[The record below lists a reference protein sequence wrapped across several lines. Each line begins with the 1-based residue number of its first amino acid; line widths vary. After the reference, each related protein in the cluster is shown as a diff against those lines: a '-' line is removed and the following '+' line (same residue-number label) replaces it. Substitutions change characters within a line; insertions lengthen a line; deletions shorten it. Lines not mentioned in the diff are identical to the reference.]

1 MLCLVSS
8 PPATQV
14 LSLTTVGA
22 TIGAAQLDS
31 LYEKVVLQRLE
42 QADKLKPMGLT
53 DINQAAWEMRI
64 SKEYQKY
71 DCVKYSVRL

>member
-1 MLCLVSS
+1 VS
-8 PPATQV
+8 QV
-14 LSLTTVGA
+14 PSSSTPGA

-31 LYEKVVLQRLE
+31 LYERAVLQRLE
-42 QADKLKPMGLT
+42 EAEQSKPMGLM

-71 DCVKYSVRL
+71 GLV